1 MSACASTDRD
11 GETAS
16 AGVRLEARLS
26 RLARVGAHGADPG
39 GVLVAVLMLGNYDTR
54 FETTIASDLPSF
66 DAQGR
71 IRLVDFGE
79 GEYVAKERAIR
90 SLLAEAGAARLASP
104 AGEAGRG
111 RRAPRCGPRR
121 GDRLYRLVS
130 LPGVQTH
137 TLTVKVPAGVSA
149 YDFTFG

>member
-1 MSACASTDRD
+1 MRP
-11 GETAS
+11 
-16 AGVRLEARLS
+16 EARLS
-26 RLARVGAHGADPG
+26 RLARVGARGADPG
-39 GVLVAVLMLGNYDTR
+39 GVLVAVLILGNYDTR
-54 FETTIASDLPSF
+54 FETTIASDLPSI

-104 AGEAGRG
+104 AGEAGGG
-111 RRAPRCGPRR
+111 RRAPRRGPHV
-121 GDRLYRLVS
+121 GADRLYRLVS